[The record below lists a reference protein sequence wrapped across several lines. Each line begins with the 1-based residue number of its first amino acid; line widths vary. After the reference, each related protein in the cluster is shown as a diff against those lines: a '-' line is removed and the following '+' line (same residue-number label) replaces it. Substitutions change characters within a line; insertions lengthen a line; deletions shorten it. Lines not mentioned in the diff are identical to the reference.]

1 MKSLSMAGRVA
12 ANLGLAALFLG
23 SVAFLLPSLLGYDR
37 YVITSGSMTGTF
49 DIGSIVFDKPVPTA
63 DLAVGDVITY
73 LPPESSGVPHLVTH
87 RIVSIHSTGTGAP
100 TFRTQGDA
108 NPQRDPWTF
117 QLDRTEQAKVRF
129 GVPYA
134 GYLFLALAD
143 RHTRMIVIGIPA
155 ALIALIA
162 LIEVGRALRPDRA
175 APRLTTPLT
184 AD

>member
-1 MKSLSMAGRVA
+1 MKSLKRTGRIA

-49 DIGSIVFDKPVPTA
+49 DIGSIVFDKPVPVA

-73 LPPESSGVPHLVTH
+73 QPPESSGIPHLVTH
-87 RIVSIHSTGTGAP
+87 RIVSIRPSRTGAP

-108 NPQRDPWTF
+108 NPQRDPWIF
-117 QLDRTEQAKVRF
+117 QLDRADQAEVQF

-143 RHTRMIVIGIPA
+143 RHTRMLVIGIPA
-155 ALIALIA
+155 ALIALVS
-162 LIEVGRALRPDRA
+162 LLEVARALRPERSE
-175 APRLTTPLT
+175 PRLTIPLT